1 MLVLSKALSWLLQNY
16 VENLAV
22 ATGLLYVFFTI
33 REKILLWLFGIISS
47 GLYVYVFFKSGI
59 YAYSAL
65 YVYYVLIGFYG
76 WYNWARKPE
85 ETMSRESLL
94 KIRHASAGILGICIA
109 VTVVITVPVYFVLQR
124 FTGSDM
130 ALADALMTSGGMV
143 ATWML
148 TQKFIEQWLFWIV
161 IDLLSMAVMIYKDLF
176 PSAGLFFIYTV
187 LAVIGY
193 VKWKNETQKAALH

>member
-1 MLVLSKALSWLLQNY
+1 MLGLLNALSWIQQNY

-22 ATGLLYVFFTI
+22 AAGLLYVFFTI
-33 REKILLWLFGIISS
+33 KEKILLWLFGIISS
-47 GLYVYVFFKSGI
+47 GLYVFVFFKSGI

-65 YVYYVLIGFYG
+65 YVYYVVIGFYG

-85 ETMSRESLL
+85 ETMEKESLL
-94 KIRHASAGILGICIA
+94 KIHYASTGLLWICIA
-109 VTVVITVPVYFVLQR
+109 VALVVTIPVYFVLKH
-124 FTGSDM
+124 FAGSDM

-148 TQKFIEQWLFWIV
+148 TQKIIEQWLFWIA
-161 IDLLSMAVMIYKDLF
+161 IDLLSMSVMIYKDLY
-176 PSAGLFFIYTV
+176 PSAGLFLTYTV

-193 VKWKNETQKAALH
+193 IQWKNELQKATPH

>member
-1 MLVLSKALSWLLQNY
+1 MSGLLKVFSWLQQNY

-22 ATGLLYVFFTI
+22 AAGLLYVFFSI
-33 REKILLWLFGIISS
+33 KEKILLWLFGIISS
-47 GLYVYVFFKSGI
+47 GLYVFVFFKSGI

-85 ETMSRESLL
+85 ETFKRESLI
-94 KIRHASAGILGICIA
+94 KIHNASAGMLWICIGT
-109 VTVVITVPVYFVLQR
+109 TVVLTVPVYYALKH

-130 ALADALMTSGGMV
+130 ALADAMMTSGGMV

-148 TQKFIEQWLFWIV
+148 TQKFIEQWIFWIV
-161 IDLLSMAVMIYKDLF
+161 IDLLSMMVMIYKDLY
-176 PSAGLFFIYTV
+176 PSAGLFLIYTL

-193 VKWKNETQKAALH
+193 VKWKNELQKATIQ